1 MLTLGKGYLS
11 RGHISRPGS
20 YVSGQA
26 ATGQRERSDYLR
38 VTGHPGVGHRQ
49 LTLRRRTRAA
59 LGTGNR
65 HVGLQCLVP
74 QSPQL
79 KGPTS
84 AFKGAK

>member
-11 RGHISRPGS
+11 LGLISRPGS
-20 YVSGQA
+20 HVSGQA
-26 ATGQRERSDYLR
+26 ATGQSERSDCLR
-38 VTGHPGVGHRQ
+38 VTGNPEVGHWQ
-49 LTLRRRTRAA
+49 LTLRRRTRAS

-84 AFKGAK
+84 AFKGTK